1 MECGDL
7 SPLLVGG
14 GWTPDRRIKPQTG
27 GCDLSQRPRR
37 RLAGALQRRRKKTL
51 STNERD
57 LIVGGQAVIEG
68 VMMRTPNAYAVAVR
82 KADGTIVNISARLP
96 KWSDKYPLLKLPVL
110 RGSAVLVQSMGLG
123 IKALNYSANE
133 AFGDAQE
140 AETKEVRVALTPA
153 VIEGEGDFAGLTGA
167 IPGLF
172 PVPTQKRAKDEMKK
186 GGTAAAAGSI
196 IFAMIFNLLLFV
208 AAPLLLTN
216 ALFIGA
222 GWAPSPAATETTAGS
237 RQTPGAAANV
247 SDGSSTNAGSETV
260 NDAWYSRGRRTVKT
274 YLHPVRPSVAFN
286 LIDGGIRMSFFLIMI
301 FSFSLLKDIRRV
313 FEYHGAEHKTV
324 FTWEKGLAL
333 TVANARPQPR
343 QHPRCGTSFLM
354 VVMLVSIALFS
365 VIKFDSLV
373 YNFLVRVALV
383 PLVAGLSYEIIRL
396 SAKKESGWFFKL
408 ITKPGVW
415 LQNIT
420 TQEPDDGQLE
430 VAIEALKESLK
441 LEPQTGEAALAPLS

>member
-1 MECGDL
+1 M
-7 SPLLVGG
+7 
-14 GWTPDRRIKPQTG
+14 
-27 GCDLSQRPRR
+27 
-37 RLAGALQRRRKKTL
+37 

-68 VMMRTPNAYAVAVR
+68 VMMRTPNAYAIAVR
-82 KADGTIVNISARLP
+82 KADGTIVNIAARMP

-140 AETKEVRVALTPA
+140 AEARETKEVRVALTPA
-153 VIEGEGDFAGLTGA
+153 AIEGEGDFAGLTGA
-167 IPGLF
+167 VPGLF
-172 PVPTQKRAKDEMKK
+172 PVPTQTRSRDEMKK

-196 IFAMIFNLLLFV
+196 VFAIIFNIFLFI

-216 ALFIGA
+216 ALFIA
-222 GWAPSPAATETTAGS
+222 VGWAPSPDAATVSAPTVPGTSGANS
-237 RQTPGAAANV
+237 AVTQTV
-247 SDGSSTNAGSETV
+247 TNSPAS
-260 NDAWYSRGRRTVKT
+260 DAWYVRTWQSVRT
-274 YLHPVRPSVAFN
+274 YLHPVRPSVLFN
-286 LIDGGIRMSFFLIMI
+286 FIDGMIRMTFFLIMI

-313 FEYHGAEHKTV
+313 FQYHGAEHKTV
-324 FTWEKGLAL
+324 FTWEAGLPL
-333 TVANARPQPR
+333 TVDNARPQPR

-354 VVMLVSIALFS
+354 VVMLVSLVVFS
-365 VIKFDSLV
+365 IVKFDSLV
-373 YNFLVRVALV
+373 YNFSVRLALF

-396 SAKKESGWFFKL
+396 SARKESGWFFKL

-420 TQEPDDGQLE
+420 TQEPDDDQLE

-441 LEPQTGEAALAPLS
+441 LEPQPGEAALAPMS

>member
-1 MECGDL
+1 
-7 SPLLVGG
+7 
-14 GWTPDRRIKPQTG
+14 
-27 GCDLSQRPRR
+27 
-37 RLAGALQRRRKKTL
+37 
-51 STNERD
+51 

-82 KADGTIVNISARLP
+82 KADGTIVNIAARLP

-140 AETKEVRVALTPA
+140 AEAKEVSVALSPA

-167 IPGLF
+167 VPGLF
-172 PVPTQKRAKDEMKK
+172 PVPTQKRARDEMKK

-196 IFAMIFNLLLFV
+196 IFALIFNILLFV

-222 GWAPSPAATETTAGS
+222 GWAPSPSSPAAATSGQTAGAS
-237 RQTPGAAANV
+237 ANVGAA
-247 SDGSSTNAGSETV
+247 DGSSV
-260 NDAWYSRGRRTVKT
+260 NVAANDGWYSRGWRTIKT

-286 LIDGGIRMSFFLIMI
+286 LIDGLIRMAFFLIMI

-324 FTWEKGLAL
+324 FTWEAGLPL
-333 TVANARPQPR
+333 TVENARPQPR

-373 YNFLVRVALV
+373 YNFLVRLALV

-408 ITKPGVW
+408 ITRPGVW

-420 TQEPDDGQLE
+420 TQEPDDQQLE